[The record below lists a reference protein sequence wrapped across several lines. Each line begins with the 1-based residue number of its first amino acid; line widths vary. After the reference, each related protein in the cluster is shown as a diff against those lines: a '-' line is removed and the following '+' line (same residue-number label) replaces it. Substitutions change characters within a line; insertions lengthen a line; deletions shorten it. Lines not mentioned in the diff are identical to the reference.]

1 MPTFNHLSRYKVGAA
16 LWLVLL
22 LIGLRVMPLSANE
35 QNVNPGINTYYYD
48 AEFEHW
54 VSVFE
59 QPGREVY
66 DKRQAIVAA
75 LALQPGMVVADLG
88 AGTGFYTFLFAQ
100 QVGPSGRVYAVD
112 ISENFIEHIKQTA
125 NSQDLQNIEGIVNT
139 QQSTQLPAESVD
151 VVFVCDTYH
160 HFEYPQ
166 SMLASIHQSLRQN
179 GQLVIIDFRKQPGLS
194 SSWVMSHVR
203 ADEIAVIRE
212 VESVGFKLIGQP
224 ALLRDNFFLKFVK
237 LGD

>member
-1 MPTFNHLSRYKVGAA
+1 MPTFNHLSSYKVGAA

-22 LIGLRVMPLSANE
+22 LIGFRVMPLSANE

-166 SMLASIHQSLRQN
+166 TMLASIHQSLRQN

>member
-1 MPTFNHLSRYKVGAA
+1 MPTFNHLSSYKVGAA

-22 LIGLRVMPLSANE
+22 LIGFRVMPLSANE

-48 AEFEHW
+48 AEFDHW

-112 ISENFIEHIKQTA
+112 ISENFIKHIKQTA

-151 VVFVCDTYH
+151 LVFVCDTYH

-166 SMLASIHQSLRQN
+166 TMLASIHKSLRQN
-179 GQLVIIDFRKQPGLS
+179 GQLVIVDFRKQPGLS

-203 ADEIAVIRE
+203 ADELAVIRE
-212 VESVGFKLIGQP
+212 VESAGFKLIGQP